1 MEIPFVPPHESI
13 EEELA
18 ASVAA
23 ADTLATKCSILPA
36 SSGTL
41 KCTWHCVAAGHLR
54 GRDSVLKAGQYL
66 GDLRREPWNKFATPR
81 RNAPEDGPLQ
91 VRVQR
96 MVLDFLRDGVR

>member
-1 MEIPFVPPHESI
+1 MTEIPFVPPHESI

-18 ASVAA
+18 AS
-23 ADTLATKCSILPA
+23 
-36 SSGTL
+36 
-41 KCTWHCVAAGHLR
+41 HVAAGHLR

-66 GDLRREPWNKFATPR
+66 GDLRREPWHKFATPR
-81 RNAPEDGPLQ
+81 WNAPEDGPLQ